1 MAGKDDCKCPPAG
14 LPGWMGTF
22 ADLMSLLMCFFVLL
36 LSFSEM
42 DAMKFKRLAGSLK
55 MAFGVQAQ
63 VRAVDPPKGT
73 SVVAREFSPGRPE
86 PTPINEIWQKTDSN
100 LDPTL
105 DFECS
110 QEIDAEQGRRDDEA
124 GIQTQLQA
132 KQRDDIRAKLEELV
146 KQTQQDAMELAQAL
160 MTQIANGEVEIETRG
175 RKIIVRIKEQ
185 GSFASGSAELAPEY
199 RDVLSNVGD
208 VLVDQ
213 PGAISIQG
221 HTDDVPINTARFRSN
236 WDLSSARASSVAME
250 LLRSKRLSPLRMAV
264 TGLAD
269 TRPLVANNSSANRAE
284 NRRVEIVI
292 QQGLGDVAQ
301 ADVDLLRRDAPD
313 VLRDLEI
320 ESRPRFELSPRDV
333 F

>member
-1 MAGKDDCKCPPAG
+1 MAAKDCKCPPAG

-42 DAMKFKRLAGSLK
+42 DALKFKRLAGSMK

-63 VRAVDPPKGT
+63 VYAVDPPKGT
-73 SVVAREFSPGRPE
+73 SVIAREFSPGRPE
-86 PTPINEIWQKTDSN
+86 PTPINEIWQKTDAN

-105 DFECS
+105 DFECAR
-110 QEIDAEQGRRDDEA
+110 EVDVEQGEQNDEA
-124 GIQTQLQA
+124 GVQTALNVLQE
-132 KQRDDIRAKLEELV
+132 DDIRAKLEELV

-160 MTQIANGEVEIETRG
+160 MTQISSGEVEIETRG
-175 RKIIVRIKEQ
+175 RKIIVRIKER
-185 GSFASGSAELAPEY
+185 GSFVSGSADLASEY
-199 RDVLSNVGD
+199 REVLRNVGN
-208 VLVDQ
+208 VLVKQ

-221 HTDDVPINTARFRSN
+221 HTDNFPINTSRFRSN

-250 LLRSKRLSPLRMAV
+250 LLSSGRLSPARMAV

-269 TRPLVANNSSANRAE
+269 TRPLVPNDSSENRAL
-284 NRRVEIVI
+284 NRRVELVI
-292 QQGLGDVAQ
+292 QQGLGEVEQ

-320 ESRPRFELSPRDV
+320 DTRPLFQLNPNEV

>member
-1 MAGKDDCKCPPAG
+1 MAGKDCKCPPAG

-55 MAFGVQAQ
+55 MAFGVQAE

-73 SVVAREFSPGRPE
+73 SVIAREFSPGRPE
-86 PTPINEIWQKTDSN
+86 PTPINEIWQKTDAN

-105 DFECS
+105 DFECARD
-110 QEIDAEQGRRDDEA
+110 IDVEQGQKDDEA
-124 GIQTQLQA
+124 GVQTSLKVIQQ
-132 KQRDDIRAKLEELV
+132 DDIRAKLEELV

-160 MTQIANGEVEIETRG
+160 MNQISSGEVEIETRG
-175 RKIIVRIKEQ
+175 RKIIVRIKER

-199 RDVLSNVGD
+199 KEVLRNVGD
-208 VLVDQ
+208 VLVTQ

-221 HTDDVPINTARFRSN
+221 HTDNVPINTARFRSN

-250 LLRSKRLSPLRMAV
+250 LLQSGRLSPLRMAA

-269 TRPLVANNSSANRAE
+269 TRPLVANNSSENRAL

-292 QQGLGDVAQ
+292 QQGLGDVQQ

-320 ESRPRFELSPRDV
+320 DTRPLFQLNSNEV